1 MLYAKVRRVYGTQC
15 GQDGDIDNIHIRK
28 VYVMLVIRTIQK
40 NSNKVIKIPD
50 SVYSA
55 LFISWVLKYD
65 EDMSLK

>member
-1 MLYAKVRRVYGTQC
+1 M
-15 GQDGDIDNIHIRK
+15 HIWK

-65 EDMSLK
+65 MSLSYEDMSLK

>member
-1 MLYAKVRRVYGTQC
+1 MHVW
-15 GQDGDIDNIHIRK
+15 K

-55 LFISWVLKYD
+55 LFIIWVLMYA
-65 EDMSLK
+65 EGMSLKLDCKLNPRLKRLKKKV

>member
-1 MLYAKVRRVYGTQC
+1 MCMWKL
-15 GQDGDIDNIHIRK
+15 
-28 VYVMLVIRTIQK
+28 YVMLVIRTIQK